1 MSQSPG
7 APGAPALVLRLSV
20 PAGDSFQSVA
30 KELAA
35 KVAAY
40 LGITGPE
47 ARVVAAMLDRL
58 ASHVVPTDH
67 ADLDRDVTFEFRQA
81 DRELLIE
88 ARCAGRTSEGRH
100 RLPV

>member
-1 MSQSPG
+1 
-7 APGAPALVLRLSV
+7 V

-35 KVAAY
+35 KVASY

-47 ARVVAAMLDRL
+47 ARAVAAMLDRL

>member
-1 MSQSPG
+1 MSQSAG
-7 APGAPALVLRLSV
+7 APGAPALVVRLSV

-40 LGITGPE
+40 LGISGPD
-47 ARVVAAMLDRL
+47 ARTVGAMLDRL
-58 ASHVVPTDH
+58 ASQVASPDH
-67 ADLDRDVTFEFRQA
+67 AELEKDVTFEFRQA

-88 ARCAGRTSEGRH
+88 ARCAGRTSAGRLG
-100 RLPV
+100 LPV

>member
-35 KVAAY
+35 KVASY

-47 ARVVAAMLDRL
+47 ARAVAAMLDRL

>member
-1 MSQSPG
+1 MSQSAG
-7 APGAPALVLRLSV
+7 APGAPALVVRLSV

-47 ARVVAAMLDRL
+47 ARAVGAMLDRL
-58 ASHVVPTDH
+58 ASHVVPPDH
-67 ADLDRDVTFEFRQA
+67 ADLDKDVTFEFRQA

-100 RLPV
+100 RLPL

>member
-1 MSQSPG
+1 V
-7 APGAPALVLRLSV
+7 LVLRLSV

-40 LGITGPE
+40 LGVTGPE
-47 ARVVAAMLDRL
+47 ARAVAAMLDRL
-58 ASHVVPTDH
+58 ASHVVPPDHH
-67 ADLDRDVTFEFRQA
+67 ADLDKDITFEFRQA

>member
-40 LGITGPE
+40 LGITE
-47 ARVVAAMLDRL
+47 ARAVAAMLDRL
-58 ASHVVPTDH
+58 ASQVVPTDH